1 MAAAE
6 LPLVPEVPLRRSWS
20 RRRMSSTTLARSPAR
35 IASLISEVNADSCRA
50 SSTFSA
56 ATMGSGLG
64 AADGL
69 SEALLLLVFE
79 VDRPLS
85 LLRDRFKLG
94 GVGTE
99 EASVAAATAEATAAA
114 AAVVAGAGAGRPR
127 AAVGA
132 AGGGPGDVAPEV
144 LRAMVCEG
152 KPPPPPPGNCGA
164 ETAAA
169 AAQSFASFE
178 RAGTRGGIAAIVAGE
193 AAGFGRVQGEAPEG

>member
-69 SEALLLLVFE
+69 SEALLLFE

-132 AGGGPGDVAPEV
+132 AGGGPGDVDPEV

-152 KPPPPPPGNCGA
+152 KPPPPPPGDCGA

-178 RAGTRGGIAAIVAGE
+178 KAGTWGGIAAIVAGE
-193 AAGFGRVQGEAPEG
+193 AAGFGRVQGGAAEG

>member
-1 MAAAE
+1 
-6 LPLVPEVPLRRSWS
+6 
-20 RRRMSSTTLARSPAR
+20 
-35 IASLISEVNADSCRA
+35 
-50 SSTFSA
+50 
-56 ATMGSGLG
+56 MGSGLG

-69 SEALLLLVFE
+69 SEALLLLFE

-132 AGGGPGDVAPEV
+132 AGGGPGDVDPEV

-152 KPPPPPPGNCGA
+152 KPPPPPPGDCGD

-169 AAQSFASFE
+169 AKSFASFE
-178 RAGTRGGIAAIVAGE
+178 RAGTRGGIAAVVAVE
-193 AAGFGRVQGEAPEG
+193 AAGFGRAPGEAEG